1 MSSSKSKSQAQRT
14 VPIDKGLVPLTERE
28 ATQTVGGC
36 GTQAFQAPAA
46 ESSQSYQQG

>member
-1 MSSSKSKSQAQRT
+1 MSSSKSESQAQT
-14 VPIDKGLVPLTERE
+14 TAPIGKDLVPLTERE

-36 GTQAFQAPAA
+36 GTQAFQAPAS